1 MKIGFITMVRNI
13 SNDLDQNHKNI
24 SYLNVHKPPYEN
36 EYHTTDYI
44 ELH

>member
-13 SNDLDQNHKNI
+13 SNDLDQDHKNI
-24 SYLNVHKPPYEN
+24 SYLNVYRPLKI
-36 EYHTTDYI
+36 EYNTNDYI

>member
-1 MKIGFITMVRNI
+1 MKIGIITMVRNI
-13 SNDLDQNHKNI
+13 HNDFDQNHKNI
-24 SYLNVHKPPYEN
+24 SYLNVCRPMKN

>member
-24 SYLNVHKPPYEN
+24 SYLNVCRPMKN
-36 EYHTTDYI
+36 EYNTNDYI